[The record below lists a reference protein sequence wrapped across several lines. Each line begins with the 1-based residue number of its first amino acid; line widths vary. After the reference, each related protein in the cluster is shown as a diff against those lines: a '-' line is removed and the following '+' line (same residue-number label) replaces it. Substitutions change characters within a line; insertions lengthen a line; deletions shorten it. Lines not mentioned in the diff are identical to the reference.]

1 MSIQISMSDEAAEL
15 LWWLIKNQLE
25 GSRTPYWDDQ
35 EYKQMEKVLA
45 RVTKATSKRSYL
57 QRVKDNK

>member
-25 GSRTPYWDDQ
+25 GSQTPYWDDQ

-45 RVTKATSKRSYL
+45 RVTKATDKRSHL
-57 QRVKDNK
+57 QRVKENK